1 MDNITSGVVTIA
13 TAIVGVAI
21 LAVLV
26 SKNANTANVIKSAS
40 GGFAEALR
48 AATGPVTGGGGG
60 SGLSWGSM
68 GNTFGFQP
76 SF

>member
-1 MDNITSGVVTIA
+1 MDNLTSGVVTIA

-26 SKNANTANVIKSAS
+26 SRNANTSGVIKAAS

-48 AATGPVTGGGGG
+48 AATGPVTGGN

-68 GNTFGFQP
+68 SGTYGFNP
-76 SF
+76 PF